1 MVLYALGTVAIAV
14 YVVWRS
20 LMCGEVDL
28 AKVLADSR
36 ACIGFVPELRM
47 LTCIQYSS

>member
-1 MVLYALGTVAIAV
+1 MALGIVAIAV
-14 YVVWRS
+14 CVVWHS

-36 ACIGFVPELRM
+36 ACIGFVSELRM
-47 LTCIQYSS
+47 LACFMIQHSS